1 MAVDSGA
8 NPNLLRIPGLK
19 AIKKSCSKST
29 VIIVLSEVGL
39 EIFVSGS
46 IYGVLVISN
55 DTDYF
60 ILIALNF
67 FCRSLSYYSEIVE
80 FKPLLVFK
88 FFKFS

>member
-1 MAVDSGA
+1 MVDSGA

-19 AIKKSCSKST
+19 AMKKSCSKSK
-29 VIIVLSEVGL
+29 VIKVLSEVGVETL
-39 EIFVSGS
+39 VSGS

-55 DTDYF
+55 VTDYF

-67 FCRSLSYYSEIVE
+67 FYLSLSYMFEIVE
-80 FKPLLVFK
+80 FKPLLIYT